1 MVKTFKQALLGNTA
15 LACCLATTLAAAR
28 PCAAQRSIDVTPFVG
43 YYPQTHLTSATYWSF
58 LGSGGEFESSQDH
71 ALVLGGRVTAWESRR
86 LAFDVSFGHWGSPIS
101 GTHRVVHATT
111 GGLGLLL
118 SVGSRD
124 TACFS
129 VVGGLSFVSL
139 SGAVTGQGW
148 GPLLGASAR
157 FAIDSVLALR
167 VEMENHLYNSSL
179 GASSSSLRHVL
190 FLSFGLSVRL
200 SRHPEPPT

>member
-1 MVKTFKQALLGNTA
+1 VVVA
-15 LACCLATTLAAAR
+15 LACLLATTLAAVPR
-28 PCAAQRSIDVTPFVG
+28 CAAQKSVDVTPFLG
-43 YYPQTHLTSATYWSF
+43 YYPQTHLTSTPYSSF
-58 LGSGGEFESSQDH
+58 QGSGGEFESSQDD

-111 GGLGLLL
+111 VGLGLLL

-124 TACFS
+124 TSCFS

-148 GPLLGASAR
+148 GPLLGVSAR
-157 FAIDSVLALR
+157 FAIDSALALR
-167 VEMENHLYNSSL
+167 VVVENHLYNSSL
-179 GASSSSLRHVL
+179 GASSSSLHHAL
-190 FLSFGLSVRL
+190 FISAGLSVKT
-200 SRHPEPPT
+200 SRRHEPPT